1 MRAADLSSQ
10 FPAHV
15 RDRGYE
21 YQRREAVQ
29 LTTVSGTSIEAR
41 VNGTRQY
48 QVRIGVRGSN
58 LDFTCTC
65 PFFQDRGP
73 CKHLWATLVQADQEG
88 LLRTLAQAQG
98 LAREPRG
105 ATADPVPAR
114 PPTGQPAPRPRAA
127 RAWQQLLARARHR
140 ADPDLDEPPPPAP
153 PAELLY
159 VVELERVAQTRALVI
174 ALRTRF
180 VKKDGKWSK
189 DAPASVS
196 YEALERSCRF
206 FKGRRR

>member
-1 MRAADLSSQ
+1 MSRWDAARIRRRGGAGRRTAAARAKQEIPMRAADLSSQ

-65 PFFQDRGP
+65 SFFQDRGP

-98 LAREPRG
+98 L
-105 ATADPVPAR
+105 
-114 PPTGQPAPRPRAA
+114 
-127 RAWQQLLARARHR
+127 
-140 ADPDLDEPPPPAP
+140 
-153 PAELLY
+153 
-159 VVELERVAQTRALVI
+159 
-174 ALRTRF
+174 
-180 VKKDGKWSK
+180 
-189 DAPASVS
+189 
-196 YEALERSCRF
+196 
-206 FKGRRR
+206 